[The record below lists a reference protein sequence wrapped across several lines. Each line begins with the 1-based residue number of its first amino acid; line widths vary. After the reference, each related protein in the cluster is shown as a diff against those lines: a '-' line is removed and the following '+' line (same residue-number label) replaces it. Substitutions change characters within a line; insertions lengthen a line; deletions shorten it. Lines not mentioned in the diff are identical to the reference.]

1 MDTASSCGLRLSSP
15 LLVAFIFMWK
25 QDLNLNSKKEFS
37 FWNLETRNIKKLN
50 SLKENN
56 LQKKLYQLIKIILIK
71 SKKSLYVQQE
81 G

>member
-71 SKKSLYVQQE
+71 SKKSPHVQQE

>member
-37 FWNLETRNIKKLN
+37 FWNIEKRKLKKLN
-50 SLKENN
+50 LLKENN

-71 SKKSLYVQQE
+71 SKKSPHVQQE

>member
-1 MDTASSCGLRLSSP
+1 MDTASSCGLRLSSS
-15 LLVAFIFMWK
+15 LLVASIFMWK

-37 FWNLETRNIKKLN
+37 FWNLEKLKLKKLN
-50 SLKENN
+50 SLKEKH

-71 SKKSLYVQQE
+71 SKKSPHVQQE

>member
-1 MDTASSCGLRLSSP
+1 MVCSYGLRLFSP
-15 LLVAFIFMWK
+15 LRVVFIYMRK
-25 QDLNLNSKKEFS
+25 QGLNLNSKKEFS